1 MLQILLC
8 MQMSWQILSSNIYK
22 RLFPI
27 RVATSA
33 ERYCGG
39 EQEPSFQGTF
49 SKTCLKIRKVQFLKI
64 RCVSSKH

>member
-22 RLFPI
+22 KLFPI
-27 RVATSA
+27 RLAISA

-39 EQEPSFQGTF
+39 EQKPSFQGTF
-49 SKTCLKIRKVQFLKI
+49 S
-64 RCVSSKH
+64 